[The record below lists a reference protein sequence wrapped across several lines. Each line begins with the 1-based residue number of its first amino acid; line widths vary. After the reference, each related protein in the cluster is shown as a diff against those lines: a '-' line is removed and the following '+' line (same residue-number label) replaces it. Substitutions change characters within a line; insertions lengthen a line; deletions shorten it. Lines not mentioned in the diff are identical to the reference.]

1 MELLKQGKRRSLI
14 SESMYIILNIVL
26 AAAVLAV
33 VMISEVIWPALLLVF
48 LSKWRVLAVRPRY
61 WMANIQANL
70 VDFMVSISIVVLLFT
85 ANSWILQVV
94 IAALYAGWLIF
105 LKPQSKKQAM
115 VWQAG
120 VGLFTSI
127 TALYTVSYQWWAS
140 VVVVLMFVIGY
151 GVTRHVLSAYG
162 EKYHTLYSMIGGLFM
177 AEFGWFFYHW
187 AVAYPQYG
195 MMGIKIPQVAI
206 ILTAVAF
213 VLERIYNMY
222 TNKHKFQLGDV
233 ALPLVLAISVAAF
246 LLLARNGPGINSL

>member
-26 AAAVLAV
+26 AAAILAAV
-33 VMISEVIWPALLLVF
+33 IISEVIWPALLLVF
-48 LSKWRVLAVRPRY
+48 LSKWRVLAVRPRF

-70 VDFMVSISIVVLLFT
+70 VDFMVSISTVVLLFT
-85 ANSWILQVV
+85 ATSWIMQVIITV
-94 IAALYAGWLIF
+94 LYVGWLVI
-105 LKPQSKKQAM
+105 LKPQSKKLAM

-120 VGLFTSI
+120 VALFAST
-127 TALYTVSYQWWAS
+127 TALFTVSYHWWAS
-140 VVVVLMFVIGY
+140 VVVLLMIVIGY
-151 GVTRHVLSAYG
+151 GVTRHVLAAYG
-162 EKYHTLYSMIGGLFM
+162 EKHHTLYSMIGGLFM

-187 AVAYPQYG
+187 TVAYPQFG

-222 TNKHKFQLGDV
+222 IHKHKFQLSDI
-233 ALPLVLAISVAAF
+233 ALPLVLAISVAIF
-246 LLLARNGPGINSL
+246 LLIFRNGPGVNSF